1 MRLKPLD
8 QQVVV
13 VFGASSGIGRETAA
27 RLAEKGAKVVV
38 SARSGDSLDSLV
50 DEIRAKG
57 GTAHAVAAEAADFAQ
72 VKSVADEAVRL
83 YGRIDTWVHAAG
95 VLMFATFEQTTPDE
109 FKRIVD
115 VNLLGQV
122 YGAKAALPYLIEG
135 GGGAL
140 IHISS
145 VEAMRA
151 TPYHAAYAASK
162 HGIHGFLQ
170 ALRLELIHDKRPVCI
185 TEIMPPA
192 INTPLF
198 RKSRTKIGFQPMG
211 LPPIYPPRLV
221 SDAIL
226 HAAEHPTREI
236 VLGGAGKG
244 MLLTQRLSPR
254 LMDALML
261 AVGFRGQ
268 RTREPKPEAAPDNLF
283 APLPGQ
289 NTVEGEFGHLAR
301 LEGTAPWLERNKW
314 LVTGAAAALG
324 AAALLAR
331 RRGGSGDENN
341 KHR

>member
-38 SARSGDSLDSLV
+38 SARSEDSLDSLV
-50 DEIRAKG
+50 NEIRAKG

-72 VKSVADEAVRL
+72 VKGGCRRGRAPLRPDRHLGTRRRRADVRHVRADHARRVQAAR
-83 YGRIDTWVHAAG
+83 GREP
-95 VLMFATFEQTTPDE
+95 F
-109 FKRIVD
+109 
-115 VNLLGQV
+115 GQV
-122 YGAKAALPYLIEG
+122 YGAKAALPHLLQA

-170 ALRLELIHDKRPVCI
+170 ALRLELIHDKRPVCV

-198 RKSRTKIGFQPMG
+198 NKSRTK
-211 LPPIYPPRLV
+211 LV
-221 SDAIL
+221 SSRWASAHL
-226 HAAEHPTREI
+226 PGPSGERCHPARAEHPSREI

-254 LMDALML
+254 LM
-261 AVGFRGQ
+261 
-268 RTREPKPEAAPDNLF
+268 EP
-283 APLPGQ
+283 
-289 NTVEGEFGHLAR
+289 
-301 LEGTAPWLERNKW
+301 
-314 LVTGAAAALG
+314 
-324 AAALLAR
+324 
-331 RRGGSGDENN
+331 
-341 KHR
+341 